1 MVSNFMHRAGLD
13 FIVIDPA
20 LPTNASRVAGGIVN
34 PVTGK
39 KLAKT
44 WRADELHPFALSTY
58 QEMGQLL
65 GEELVLQ
72 TRVHRYHSNPEDKVK
87 FLEQA
92 ETQDWF
98 KQYIQTLQVHEPAI
112 NDTMGGFTI
121 YPALKIYGNQ
131 LMDGWRAFLVQ
142 QKRFLQQSFQHS
154 QLEILPNGIKY
165 QGITAQHI
173 IFCEGW
179 GVAQNPWF
187 SQLPFN
193 AAKGEAL
200 TVRIK
205 GLLPGEVFLK
215 GVFLVPLGDDLYYV
229 GSTNEWVFTDD
240 RPSPHKREELERKLQ
255 KALNLPYEIVA
266 HQAAVRPAV
275 KDRRPLIGQHPQHP
289 PLWLF
294 NGLGTKGYS
303 LSPFFAAQLVRVLQG
318 KDSLDAAVDLGRAM

>member
-1 MVSNFMHRAGLD
+1 MVSYFMHRAGLD
-13 FIVIDPA
+13 FMVMDPA

-44 WRADELHPFALSTY
+44 WRVDELHPFALSTY

-98 KQYIQTLQVHEPAI
+98 KQYIQTLQVQEPAI

-121 YPALKIYGNQ
+121 YPALKIYGNR
-131 LMDGWRAFLVQ
+131 LMDGWRAFLMQ
-142 QKRFLQQSFQHS
+142 QGRFCQQSFQHS
-154 QLEILPNGIKY
+154 QLALLPNGVKY
-165 QGITAQHI
+165 QGITAQII

-187 SQLPFN
+187 SHLPFN

-229 GSTNEWVFTDD
+229 GSTNEWVFGDD

-255 KALNLPYEIVA
+255 KALNLPYEVVY

-275 KDRRPLIGQHPQHP
+275 KDRRPLIGQHPEHP
-289 PLWLF
+289 QLWLF

-318 KDSLDAAVDLGRAM
+318 KDTLDAAVDLGRAM